1 MSLHSALQRDWSS
14 HLQAF
19 VSWVFAL
26 QSTMICTEKSVHAN
40 SLSWSLCLYLLWKLT
55 RGKHKETLKCS
66 EQNSSLISCN
76 VTALQR
82 DWCSHLQTFVSLL
95 CSLQCKQCM
104 PMPTL
109 KTHMRKE
116 MQLAEFQ
123 SNRLQC
129 HCTSVG
135 VMFPSPN
142 LCLSALQS
150 IVLYMETLFS
160 VTLCELHIYPHY
172 NALAAFILLAGIRL
186 FNSKD

>member
-1 MSLHSALQRDWSS
+1 
-14 HLQAF
+14 
-19 VSWVFAL
+19 
-26 QSTMICTEKSVHAN
+26 
-40 SLSWSLCLYLLWKLT
+40 
-55 RGKHKETLKCS
+55 
-66 EQNSSLISCN
+66 
-76 VTALQR
+76 
-82 DWCSHLQTFVSLL
+82 
-95 CSLQCKQCM
+95 
-104 PMPTL
+104 
-109 KTHMRKE
+109 MRKE